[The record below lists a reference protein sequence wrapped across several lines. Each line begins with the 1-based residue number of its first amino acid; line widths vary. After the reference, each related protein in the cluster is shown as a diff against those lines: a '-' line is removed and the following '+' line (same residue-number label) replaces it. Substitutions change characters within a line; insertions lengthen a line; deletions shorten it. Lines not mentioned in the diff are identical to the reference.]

1 MNRVDKEADLLDQV
15 VERLVK
21 GDVIGWY
28 QGPFEWGPRAL
39 GNRSIL
45 ADPRNAEMKDKVNT
59 KIKFREPFRPFAPSV
74 LAEYAPKFF
83 DVPPLSNGML
93 ERFMLTVLPVKDEM
107 SEQISAVNHMGTA
120 RIQTVHK
127 ELSPRYYGLIDRFR
141 QATGIP
147 MLLNTSFNVRG
158 EPIVSSPED
167 ACNTF
172 ENSGLDALILGN
184 YLVSK

>member
-1 MNRVDKEADLLDQV
+1 
-15 VERLVK
+15 
-21 GDVIGWY
+21 
-28 QGPFEWGPRAL
+28 
-39 GNRSIL
+39 
-45 ADPRNAEMKDKVNT
+45 
-59 KIKFREPFRPFAPSV
+59 
-74 LAEYAPKFF
+74 
-83 DVPPLSNGML
+83 ML